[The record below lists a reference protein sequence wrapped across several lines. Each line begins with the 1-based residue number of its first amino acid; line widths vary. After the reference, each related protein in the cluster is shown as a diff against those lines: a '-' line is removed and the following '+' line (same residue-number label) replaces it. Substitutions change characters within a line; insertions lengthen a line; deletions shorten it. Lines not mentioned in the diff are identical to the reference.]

1 MITLILRKQTFQ
13 LAGPLTVLEALA
25 ALGLSPET
33 HLAVRDGVLLEEND
47 QLQDGDVVRLVAAIS
62 GG

>member
-1 MITLILRKQTFQ
+1 MITLFLRKQTFQ
-13 LAGPLTVLEALA
+13 LAGPLSVKDALR

-33 HLAVRDGVLLEEND
+33 HLVVRDGVLLEEDD
-47 QLQDGDVVRLVAAIS
+47 QLQDGDVVRLVSAIS

>member
-1 MITLILRKQTFQ
+1 MITLFLRKQTFQ
-13 LAGPLTVLEALA
+13 LVGPLSVKDALS

-33 HLAVRDGVLLEEND
+33 HLVVRDGVLLEEDD
-47 QLQDGDVVRLVAAIS
+47 QLQDGDVVRLVSAIS

>member
-1 MITLILRKQTFQ
+1 MITLFLRKQTFQ
-13 LAGPLTVLEALA
+13 LVGPLSVKDALS

-33 HLAVRDGVLLEEND
+33 HLVVRDGVLLEEDD
-47 QLQDGDVVRLVAAIS
+47 QLQDGDSVRLVSAIS